1 MLLKKIE
8 KVLDTVMRFL
18 MAIAMLTLLVF
29 GTWQIFTRW
38 ILKNPSTFTDELL
51 RYVLIIA
58 GFIGSAYCFYRDEHL
73 ALTLITDKAKGPFK
87 VILSVFIEACIL
99 FFVVYVFI
107 FGGIKLAATATNV
120 SSVMHI
126 PMKTLYMIEPICG
139 VLIVLARI
147 LKYVQMFSEKK
158 EKEGKEV

>member
-1 MLLKKIE
+1 MKKVE

-18 MAIAMLTLLVF
+18 MALAMLTLLVF

-38 ILKNPSTFTDELL
+38 VLGNPSTFTDELL

-87 VILSVFIEACIL
+87 LALDIFIEICIL
-99 FFVVYVFI
+99 FFVIYVFI
-107 FGGIKLAATATNV
+107 YGGFKLANTATNV

-126 PMKTLYMIEPICG
+126 PMKTLYMIEPVCG
-139 VLIVLARI
+139 ILIVLARI
-147 LKYVQMFSEKK
+147 LKYVNLYTEKK
-158 EKEGKEV
+158 GENK

>member
-1 MLLKKIE
+1 MKKVE

-18 MAIAMLTLLVF
+18 MALAMLTLLVF

-38 ILKNPSTFTDELL
+38 VLGNPSTFTDELL
-51 RYVLIIA
+51 RYVLIIS

-87 VILSVFIEACIL
+87 LCLDIFIEICIL

-107 FGGIKLAATATNV
+107 FGGFKLANTATNV

-126 PMKTLYMIEPICG
+126 PMKSLYMVEPICG
-139 VLIVLARI
+139 ILIVLARI
-147 LKYVQMFSEKK
+147 LKYVNLYTEKK
-158 EKEGKEV
+158 GENK

>member
-1 MLLKKIE
+1 
-8 KVLDTVMRFL
+8 MRFL
-18 MAIAMLTLLVF
+18 MALAMLTLLVF

-38 ILKNPSTFTDELL
+38 VLGNPSTFTDELL

-87 VILSVFIEACIL
+87 LILDIFIEACIL
-99 FFVVYVFI
+99 FFVIYVFI
-107 FGGIKLAATATNV
+107 FGGIKLANTATNV

-126 PMKTLYMIEPICG
+126 PMKTLYMIEPVCG
-139 VLIVLARI
+139 ILIVLARI
-147 LKYVQMFSEKK
+147 LKYVNLYTEKK
-158 EKEGKEV
+158 GENK

>member
-1 MLLKKIE
+1 MKQIE
-8 KVLDTVMRFL
+8 KVLDAVMRFL

-38 ILKNPSTFTDELL
+38 VLGNPSTFTDELL
-51 RYVLIIA
+51 RYVLIIS

-73 ALTLITDKAKGPFK
+73 ALTLITDKAKGGFK
-87 VILSVFIEACIL
+87 VVLDVFIELCIL
-99 FFVVYVFI
+99 FFVCYVFI
-107 FGGIKLAATATNV
+107 YGGWKLADTATNV

-139 VLIVLARI
+139 VLIVVMRI
-147 LKYVQMFSEKK
+147 LKYAQMFTGKK
-158 EKEGKEV
+158 GADK

>member
-1 MLLKKIE
+1 
-8 KVLDTVMRFL
+8 MRFL
-18 MAIAMLTLLVF
+18 MALAMLTLLVF

-38 ILKNPSTFTDELL
+38 VLGNPSTFTDELL

-87 VILSVFIEACIL
+87 LALDIFIEVCIL
-99 FFVVYVFI
+99 FFVIYVFI
-107 FGGIKLAATATNV
+107 FGGFKLANTATNV

-126 PMKTLYMIEPICG
+126 PMKSLYMVEPICG
-139 VLIVLARI
+139 ILIVLARI
-147 LKYVQMFSEKK
+147 LKYVNMYTEKK
-158 EKEGKEV
+158 GENK

>member
-1 MLLKKIE
+1 MKKVE

-18 MAIAMLTLLVF
+18 MALAMLTLLVF

-38 ILKNPSTFTDELL
+38 VLGNPSTFTDELL

-87 VILSVFIEACIL
+87 IVLDVFIEACIL
-99 FFVVYVFI
+99 FFVIYVFI
-107 FGGIKLAATATNV
+107 FGGFKLANTATNV

-139 VLIVLARI
+139 ILIVLARI
-147 LKYVQMFSEKK
+147 LKYVNLAAEKK
-158 EKEGKEV
+158 GGNK

>member
-1 MLLKKIE
+1 
-8 KVLDTVMRFL
+8 MRFL
-18 MAIAMLTLLVF
+18 MALAMLTLLVF

-38 ILKNPSTFTDELL
+38 ILGNPSTFTDELL

-87 VILSVFIEACIL
+87 LCLDIFIEICIL

-107 FGGIKLAATATNV
+107 FGGFKLANTATNV

-126 PMKTLYMIEPICG
+126 PMKSLYMVEPICG
-139 VLIVLARI
+139 ILIVLARI
-147 LKYVQMFSEKK
+147 LKYVNLYTEKK
-158 EKEGKEV
+158 GENK

>member
-1 MLLKKIE
+1 
-8 KVLDTVMRFL
+8 MRFL
-18 MAIAMLTLLVF
+18 MALAMLTLLVF

-38 ILKNPSTFTDELL
+38 VLGNPSTFTDELL

-73 ALTLITDKAKGPFK
+73 ALTLITDKAKGSFK
-87 VILSVFIEACIL
+87 LCLDIFIEICIL

-107 FGGIKLAATATNV
+107 FGGFKLANTATNV

-126 PMKTLYMIEPICG
+126 PMKTLYMIEPVCG
-139 VLIVLARI
+139 ILIVLARI
-147 LKYVQMFSEKK
+147 LKYVNLYTEKK
-158 EKEGKEV
+158 GENK

>member
-1 MLLKKIE
+1 MKKVE

-18 MAIAMLTLLVF
+18 MALAMLTLLVF

-38 ILKNPSTFTDELL
+38 ILGNPSTFTDELL

-73 ALTLITDKAKGPFK
+73 ALTLVTDKATGTFK
-87 VILSVFIEACIL
+87 IVLNVFIEACIL
-99 FFVVYVFI
+99 FFVIYVFI
-107 FGGIKLAATATNV
+107 FGGVKLAATATNV

-126 PMKTLYMIEPICG
+126 PMKTLYMIEPVCG

-147 LKYVQMFSEKK
+147 LKYVNLYTEKK
-158 EKEGKEV
+158 GENK

>member
-1 MLLKKIE
+1 
-8 KVLDTVMRFL
+8 MRFL
-18 MAIAMLTLLVF
+18 MALAMLTLLAF

-38 ILKNPSTFTDELL
+38 VLGNPSTFTDELL

-87 VILSVFIEACIL
+87 LALDIFIEVCIL
-99 FFVVYVFI
+99 FFVIYVFI
-107 FGGIKLAATATNV
+107 FGGFKLANTATNV

-126 PMKTLYMIEPICG
+126 PMKSLYMVEPICG
-139 VLIVLARI
+139 ILIVLARI
-147 LKYVQMFSEKK
+147 LKYVNLYTEKK
-158 EKEGKEV
+158 GENE

>member
-1 MLLKKIE
+1 
-8 KVLDTVMRFL
+8 MRFL
-18 MAIAMLTLLVF
+18 MALAMLTLLVF

-38 ILKNPSTFTDELL
+38 ILGSPSTFTDELL

-87 VILSVFIEACIL
+87 LCLDIFIEICIL

-107 FGGIKLAATATNV
+107 FGGFKLANTATNV

-126 PMKTLYMIEPICG
+126 PMKTLYMIEPVCG
-139 VLIVLARI
+139 ILIVLARI
-147 LKYVQMFSEKK
+147 LKYVNLYTEKK
-158 EKEGKEV
+158 GENK

>member
-1 MLLKKIE
+1 MKKVE

-38 ILKNPSTFTDELL
+38 VLGNPSTFTDELL
-51 RYVLIIA
+51 RYVLIIS

-87 VILSVFIEACIL
+87 IVLDVFIEACIL
-99 FFVVYVFI
+99 FFVIYVFI
-107 FGGIKLAATATNV
+107 FGGFKLANTATNV

-139 VLIVLARI
+139 ILIVLARI
-147 LKYVQMFSEKK
+147 LKYVNLATEKK
-158 EKEGKEV
+158 GGNK

>member
-1 MLLKKIE
+1 MKKVE

-18 MAIAMLTLLVF
+18 MALAMLTLLVF

-38 ILKNPSTFTDELL
+38 VLGNPSTFTDELL

-87 VILSVFIEACIL
+87 LCLDIFIEICIL
-99 FFVVYVFI
+99 FFVIYVFI
-107 FGGIKLAATATNV
+107 FGGFKLANTATNV

-126 PMKTLYMIEPICG
+126 PMKSLYMVEPICG
-139 VLIVLARI
+139 ILIVLARI
-147 LKYVQMFSEKK
+147 LKYVNMYTEKK
-158 EKEGKEV
+158 GENK

>member
-1 MLLKKIE
+1 MKKVE

-18 MAIAMLTLLVF
+18 MALAMLTLLAF

-38 ILKNPSTFTDELL
+38 ILGNPSTFTDELL

-73 ALTLITDKAKGPFK
+73 ALTLITDKAKGTFK
-87 VILSVFIEACIL
+87 LCLDIFIEICIL
-99 FFVVYVFI
+99 FFVIYVFI
-107 FGGIKLAATATNV
+107 FGGFKLANTATNV

-126 PMKTLYMIEPICG
+126 PMKSLYMVEPICG
-139 VLIVLARI
+139 ILIVLARI
-147 LKYVQMFSEKK
+147 LKYVNLYTEKK
-158 EKEGKEV
+158 GENK

>member
-1 MLLKKIE
+1 
-8 KVLDTVMRFL
+8 MRFL
-18 MAIAMLTLLVF
+18 MALAMLTLLVF

-38 ILKNPSTFTDELL
+38 VLGNPSTFTDELL

-87 VILSVFIEACIL
+87 LCLDIFIEICIL

-107 FGGIKLAATATNV
+107 FGGFKLANTATNV

-126 PMKTLYMIEPICG
+126 PMKTLYMVEPICG
-139 VLIVLARI
+139 ILIVLARI
-147 LKYVQMFSEKK
+147 LKYVNLYTEKK
-158 EKEGKEV
+158 GENK

>member
-1 MLLKKIE
+1 
-8 KVLDTVMRFL
+8 MRFL
-18 MAIAMLTLLVF
+18 MALAMLTLLVF

-38 ILKNPSTFTDELL
+38 ILGNPSTFTDELL

-87 VILSVFIEACIL
+87 LALDIFIEVCIL
-99 FFVVYVFI
+99 FFVIYVFI
-107 FGGIKLAATATNV
+107 FGGFKLANTATNV

-126 PMKTLYMIEPICG
+126 PMKTLFMIEPICG
-139 VLIVLARI
+139 ILIVLARI
-147 LKYVQMFSEKK
+147 LKYVNLYTEKK
-158 EKEGKEV
+158 GENK

>member
-1 MLLKKIE
+1 LKKVE

-18 MAIAMLTLLVF
+18 MALAMLTLLVF

-38 ILKNPSTFTDELL
+38 VLGNPSTFTDELL

-87 VILSVFIEACIL
+87 VALDIFIEVCIL
-99 FFVVYVFI
+99 FFVIYVFI
-107 FGGIKLAATATNV
+107 FGGFKLANTATNV

-126 PMKTLYMIEPICG
+126 PMKTLFMIEPICG
-139 VLIVLARI
+139 ILIVLARI
-147 LKYVQMFSEKK
+147 LKYVNMYTEKK
-158 EKEGKEV
+158 GENK

>member
-1 MLLKKIE
+1 
-8 KVLDTVMRFL
+8 MRFL
-18 MAIAMLTLLVF
+18 MALAMLTLLVF

-38 ILKNPSTFTDELL
+38 ILGNPSTFTDELL

-73 ALTLITDKAKGPFK
+73 ALTLVTDKATGAFK
-87 VILSVFIEACIL
+87 IVLDVFIEACIL

-107 FGGIKLAATATNV
+107 FGGLKLANTATNV

-147 LKYVQMFSEKK
+147 LKYVNLYTEKK
-158 EKEGKEV
+158 GENK

>member
-1 MLLKKIE
+1 LKKVE

-18 MAIAMLTLLVF
+18 MALAMLTLLVF

-38 ILKNPSTFTDELL
+38 VLGNPSTFTDELL

-73 ALTLITDKAKGPFK
+73 ALTLVTDKAKGTFK
-87 VILSVFIEACIL
+87 IVLDVFIEACIL

-107 FGGIKLAATATNV
+107 FGGLKLANTATNV

-147 LKYVQMFSEKK
+147 LKYVNLYTEKK
-158 EKEGKEV
+158 GENK

>member
-1 MLLKKIE
+1 
-8 KVLDTVMRFL
+8 MRFL
-18 MAIAMLTLLVF
+18 MALAMLTLLAF

-38 ILKNPSTFTDELL
+38 VLGNPSTFTDELL

-87 VILSVFIEACIL
+87 LCLDIFIEICIL

-107 FGGIKLAATATNV
+107 FGGFKLANTATNV

-126 PMKTLYMIEPICG
+126 PMKTLYMIEPVCG
-139 VLIVLARI
+139 ILIVLARI
-147 LKYVQMFSEKK
+147 LKYVNLYTEKK
-158 EKEGKEV
+158 GENK

>member
-1 MLLKKIE
+1 MKKVE

-18 MAIAMLTLLVF
+18 MALAMLTLLAF

-38 ILKNPSTFTDELL
+38 VLGNPSTFTDELL

-87 VILSVFIEACIL
+87 LALDIFIEVCIL
-99 FFVVYVFI
+99 FFVIYVFI
-107 FGGIKLAATATNV
+107 FGGFKLANTATNV

-126 PMKTLYMIEPICG
+126 PMKSLYMVEPICG
-139 VLIVLARI
+139 ILIVLARI
-147 LKYVQMFSEKK
+147 LKYVNMYTEKK
-158 EKEGKEV
+158 GENK

>member
-1 MLLKKIE
+1 LKKVE

-38 ILKNPSTFTDELL
+38 ILGNPSTFTDELL

-87 VILSVFIEACIL
+87 LCLDIFIEICIL

-107 FGGIKLAATATNV
+107 FGGFKLANTATNV

-126 PMKTLYMIEPICG
+126 PMKTLYMIEPVCG
-139 VLIVLARI
+139 ILIVLARI
-147 LKYVQMFSEKK
+147 LKYVNLYTEKK
-158 EKEGKEV
+158 GENK

>member
-1 MLLKKIE
+1 MKKVE

-18 MAIAMLTLLVF
+18 MALAMLTLLAF

-38 ILKNPSTFTDELL
+38 VLGNPSTFTDELL

-87 VILSVFIEACIL
+87 LALDIFIEVCIL
-99 FFVVYVFI
+99 FFVIYVFI
-107 FGGIKLAATATNV
+107 FGGLKLANTATNV

-126 PMKTLYMIEPICG
+126 PMKSLYMVEPICG
-139 VLIVLARI
+139 ILIVLARI
-147 LKYVQMFSEKK
+147 LKYVNLYTEKK
-158 EKEGKEV
+158 GENK

>member
-1 MLLKKIE
+1 
-8 KVLDTVMRFL
+8 MRFL
-18 MAIAMLTLLVF
+18 MALAMLTLLVF

-38 ILKNPSTFTDELL
+38 VLGNPSTFTDELL

-87 VILSVFIEACIL
+87 VALDIFIEACIL
-99 FFVVYVFI
+99 FFVIYVFI
-107 FGGIKLAATATNV
+107 FGGIKLANTATNV

-147 LKYVQMFSEKK
+147 LKYVNIFTEKK
-158 EKEGKEV
+158 GENK

>member
-1 MLLKKIE
+1 MKKVE
-8 KVLDTVMRFL
+8 KVLDTIMRFL
-18 MAIAMLTLLVF
+18 MALAMLTLLVF

-38 ILKNPSTFTDELL
+38 VLGNPSTFTDELL

-87 VILSVFIEACIL
+87 LCLDIFIEICIL
-99 FFVVYVFI
+99 FFVIYVFI
-107 FGGIKLAATATNV
+107 FGGFKLANTATNV

-126 PMKTLYMIEPICG
+126 PMKTLFMIEPICG
-139 VLIVLARI
+139 ILIVLARI
-147 LKYVQMFSEKK
+147 LKYVNLYTEKK
-158 EKEGKEV
+158 GENK

>member
-1 MLLKKIE
+1 MKKVE

-18 MAIAMLTLLVF
+18 MALAMLTLLVF

-38 ILKNPSTFTDELL
+38 ILGNPSTFTDELL

-73 ALTLITDKAKGPFK
+73 ALTLVTDKATGSFK
-87 VILSVFIEACIL
+87 IILDIFIEVCIL

-107 FGGIKLAATATNV
+107 YGGTKLANTATNV

-126 PMKTLYMIEPICG
+126 PMKTLYMIEPVCG

-147 LKYVQMFSEKK
+147 LKYVNLYTEKK
-158 EKEGKEV
+158 GENK

>member
-1 MLLKKIE
+1 
-8 KVLDTVMRFL
+8 MRFL
-18 MAIAMLTLLVF
+18 MALAMLTLLVF

-38 ILKNPSTFTDELL
+38 VLGNPSTFTDELL

-73 ALTLITDKAKGPFK
+73 ALTLVTDKATGAFK
-87 VILSVFIEACIL
+87 IVLDVFIEACIL

-107 FGGIKLAATATNV
+107 FGGLKLANTATNV

-139 VLIVLARI
+139 ILLVLARI
-147 LKYVQMFSEKK
+147 LKYVNLYAEKK
-158 EKEGKEV
+158 GENK

>member
-1 MLLKKIE
+1 
-8 KVLDTVMRFL
+8 MRFL
-18 MAIAMLTLLVF
+18 MALAMLTLLVF

-38 ILKNPSTFTDELL
+38 ILGNPSTFTDELL

-87 VILSVFIEACIL
+87 LALDIFIEVCIL
-99 FFVVYVFI
+99 FFVIYVFI
-107 FGGIKLAATATNV
+107 FGGFKLANTATNV

-126 PMKTLYMIEPICG
+126 PMKTLYMIEPVCG
-139 VLIVLARI
+139 ILIVLARI
-147 LKYVQMFSEKK
+147 LKYVNLYTEKK
-158 EKEGKEV
+158 GENK

>member
-1 MLLKKIE
+1 
-8 KVLDTVMRFL
+8 MRFL
-18 MAIAMLTLLVF
+18 MALAMLTLLAF

-38 ILKNPSTFTDELL
+38 VLGNPSTFTDELL

-73 ALTLITDKAKGPFK
+73 ALTLVTDKATGTFK
-87 VILSVFIEACIL
+87 IILDIFIEVCIL

-107 FGGIKLAATATNV
+107 YGGTKLANTATNV

-126 PMKTLYMIEPICG
+126 PMKTLYMIEPVCG

-147 LKYVQMFSEKK
+147 LKYVNLYTEKK
-158 EKEGKEV
+158 GENK

>member
-1 MLLKKIE
+1 
-8 KVLDTVMRFL
+8 MRFL
-18 MAIAMLTLLVF
+18 MALAMLTLLVF

-38 ILKNPSTFTDELL
+38 ILGNPSTFTDELL

-87 VILSVFIEACIL
+87 LCLDIFIEICIL

-107 FGGIKLAATATNV
+107 FGGFKLANTATNV

-126 PMKTLYMIEPICG
+126 PMKTLYMIEPVCG
-139 VLIVLARI
+139 ILIVLARI
-147 LKYVQMFSEKK
+147 LKYVNLYSEKK
-158 EKEGKEV
+158 GENK

>member
-1 MLLKKIE
+1 
-8 KVLDTVMRFL
+8 MRFL
-18 MAIAMLTLLVF
+18 MALAMLTLLVF

-38 ILKNPSTFTDELL
+38 VLGNPSTFTDELL

-87 VILSVFIEACIL
+87 LILDIFIEACIL
-99 FFVVYVFI
+99 FFVIYVFI
-107 FGGIKLAATATNV
+107 FGGIKLANTATNV

-139 VLIVLARI
+139 ILIVLARI
-147 LKYVQMFSEKK
+147 LKYVNMYTEKK
-158 EKEGKEV
+158 GENK